1 MDYDLDGRKYSDDLG
16 RMANDAGLLA
26 GVESFLRGLP
36 DEVRDKL
43 TAGELA
49 DAVLNM
55 IDNIRKK
62 RRVNE

>member
-1 MDYDLDGRKYSDDLG
+1 MNGDDWFNNEQQQ
-16 RMANDAGLLA
+16 MAHDAGILR

-49 DAVLNM
+49 DSVLNM

>member
-1 MDYDLDGRKYSDDLG
+1 MEYDLDGRKYGDELT
-16 RMANDAGLLA
+16 RMADNSGLLM

-49 DAVLNM
+49 DAVINM